1 MDKYRPKS
9 AAINHKNNGYFSN
22 SQQNLNSFNKTF
34 FNLEKDKGD
43 KFFRST
49 GVGSCR
55 RVVVKNGLPF
65 ALTFK
70 VKNPRGEPLTHFNYT
85 LKQLPKNPTS
95 YFVDYCTKK
104 EENHLGMNKKP
115 LVPYNPNHTRSKLPE
130 DIGFRA
136 FRNVSA
142 FDIGKEGLINRKQ
155 WISTYKDSYKPT
167 TIKRISNPGILS
179 DMAKRSHYKLN
190 NIEYGYIIIM
200 NYKNNILELKIYF
213 LFEK

>member
-1 MDKYRPKS
+1 MDKYRPLS
-9 AAINHKNNGYFSN
+9 ATVNHTNKDFFSN
-22 SQQNLNSFNKTF
+22 TQKNYQNSFNKTF
-34 FNLEKDKGD
+34 FALEKDKGD
-43 KFFRST
+43 KYFRST
-49 GVGSCR
+49 RVGSCR

-70 VKNPRGEPLTHFNYT
+70 VKNPRGEPMTHFNYT

-104 EENHLGMNKKP
+104 EEYHLGMNKKP
-115 LVPYNPNHTRSKLPE
+115 LVPYNPNHTRSKLPN
-130 DIGFRA
+130 DLGFRA
-136 FRNVSA
+136 FRNLSA

-190 NIEYGYIIIM
+190 NIEYA
-200 NYKNNILELKIYF
+200 
-213 LFEK
+213 

>member
-1 MDKYRPKS
+1 MEKYRPLS
-9 AAINHKNNGYFSN
+9 ATINHKNKCFEN
-22 SQQNLNSFNKTF
+22 SQKNLQDGFNKTF
-34 FNLEKDKGD
+34 FTLEKDKGD
-43 KFFRST
+43 KYFSST
-49 GVGSCR
+49 RVGSCR
-55 RVVVKNGLPF
+55 RIEVKNGIPL

-70 VKNPRGEPLTHFNYT
+70 VKNPRGEPMTHFNYT

-95 YFVDYCTKK
+95 YFIDYCTKK

-115 LVPYNPNHTRSKLPE
+115 LVPYNPNHTRSKLPN

-136 FRNVSA
+136 FRNLSA

-179 DMAKRSHYKLN
+179 DLAKRSHYKLN
-190 NIEYGYIIIM
+190 NIE
-200 NYKNNILELKIYF
+200 F
-213 LFEK
+213 A

>member
-1 MDKYRPKS
+1 MDKYRPRS
-9 AAINHKNNGYFSN
+9 AAVNHGKNTFFSN
-22 SQQNLNSFNKTF
+22 SNKNLNNFGKTF

-43 KFFRST
+43 KYFRST
-49 GVGSCR
+49 RVGSCR

-70 VKNPRGEPLTHFNYT
+70 VKNPRGEPMTHFNYT

-104 EENHLGMNKKP
+104 EENHLGMDKKP
-115 LVPYNPNHTRSKLPE
+115 LVAYNPNHTRSKLPDNVE
-130 DIGFRA
+130 FRA
-136 FRNVSA
+136 FRNLSA

-155 WISTYKDSYKPT
+155 WKSTYKDSFKPT

-179 DMAKRSHYKLN
+179 DLAKRSHYKLN
-190 NIEYGYIIIM
+190 NIEYG
-200 NYKNNILELKIYF
+200 
-213 LFEK
+213 